1 MMKQVSGDGIVY
13 DNETMKKELRLI
25 LEVGNTR
32 YLFLKVQLPKKK
44 SSFPGLVG
52 QSVGY
57 GSGFG
62 VVKILS
68 DNSVY

>member
-1 MMKQVSGDGIVY
+1 MKQVSGDGIVY
-13 DNETMKKELRLI
+13 DNETVKKELRFFGC
-25 LEVGNTR
+25 VGNTR

-52 QSVGY
+52 QSVGH

>member
-1 MMKQVSGDGIVY
+1 MKQVSGDGIVY
-13 DNETMKKELRLI
+13 DDETVKKELRLI
-25 LEVGNTR
+25 LDVGNTR
-32 YLFLKVQLPKKK
+32 YLFLKVQLPNKK
-44 SSFPGLVG
+44 SFFLGLVG
-52 QSVGY
+52 QSVVY